1 MEKEKNILIRVSEEE
16 KNKVQS
22 MAKKEGLSLS
32 EYARKMML
40 HGQVIKVDSED
51 KKVLNGVANNLNQLT
66 RFFNQT
72 GERKPEL
79 ETTLKEMIDQ
89 IRHAYR
95 KR

>member
-16 KNKVQS
+16 KNKVQT

-40 HGQVIKVDSED
+40 HGQVIKVDPED

-79 ETTLKEMIDQ
+79 ETTLKQIIDQ